1 MLKKIKLLPLTI
13 ILGVIPII
21 VRLKIVSTPIGSLD
35 YMAYPLGENNF
46 DFFSYHKAIFI
57 VVLSTIGLILFFIKR
72 ELIKTK
78 YYIPLI
84 VMGILAN
91 LSTVFSP
98 FTSVVLKGVGD
109 RYEGIFVW
117 LSYLI
122 ITFLTINLAR
132 TKKDIKILLG
142 AAFVGIIIISI
153 IGSFQ
158 FFGLDLFKSSFGR
171 HLILP
176 KDLWPMADTLNFKF
190 DKYIIY
196 STYFNP
202 NYGGSLMVMFLF
214 FATMTFLS
222 VKGKLYNISAYLFYI
237 LIYINWLGCRSRAG
251 FLAGQFTMIFFL
263 FFYRKKIIEKLKKI
277 MLLIVT
283 SLIIGGIMNS
293 FSEDSLG
300 KKLYDIES
308 SKYNPMRE
316 MVLNSPND
324 LMITTDKT
332 TLNIILEDDKLSF
345 KDKEGKI
352 LFSKLIDNK
361 YKFIDPRYEKFEIE
375 KKKKDYYEFSYN
387 KFSYPLI
394 LRNNSFKT
402 IGFQGRISDIY
413 TADRIRWMDGY
424 EAKGSARVYIWSRT
438 IPKLKKTGFFGGGPD
453 TYSLIFPQ
461 EDNFGKRIAYENPSM
476 IVDKPHNLYLQILI
490 NMGYL
495 FFIGFLVFIGAYII
509 QSIKIYK
516 DREFNSFYE
525 VVGLSTAL
533 AISGYLAAGM
543 FNDSAVSVAPYF
555 WFFMGL
561 GIAVNKIIEK
571 QKIKK

>member
-1 MLKKIKLLPLTI
+1 MLKKIKLLPLMI
-13 ILGVIPII
+13 ILGVVPLI
-21 VRLKIVSTPIGSLD
+21 VRLKVIPTPIGSLD

-46 DFFSYHKAIFI
+46 DFFSYYKAVSI
-57 VVLSTIGLILFFIKR
+57 VSLSTIGFILFFIKC
-72 ELIKTK
+72 EIVKTK

-84 VMGILAN
+84 TMGILAN
-91 LSTVFSP
+91 LSTIFSP
-98 FTSVVLKGVGD
+98 FTSIVLKGVGD

-122 ITFLTINLAR
+122 ITFLTINLAK

-142 AAFVGIIIISI
+142 AAFIGIFIISI

-158 FFGLDLFKSSFGR
+158 FFGLDLFKSIFGR

-176 KDLWPMADTLNFKF
+176 KNLWGIADTLNFKF

-222 VKGKLYNISAYLFYI
+222 VKEKLHNILAYLFYI

-251 FLAGQFTMIFFL
+251 FLAGQFTLIFFL
-263 FFYRKKIIEKLKKI
+263 FFYRKQIIKKLKKI
-277 MLLIVT
+277 ILLIVT
-283 SLIIGGIMNS
+283 SLIIGGIMNN
-293 FSEDSLG
+293 FSENSLG
-300 KKLYDIES
+300 KKLYDVEL

-316 MVLNSPND
+316 MVLNSPNN
-324 LMITTDKT
+324 LVITTDKAA
-332 TLNIILEDDKLSF
+332 LNIILKGDKLSF
-345 KDKEGKI
+345 KDDGGKI
-352 LFSKLIDNK
+352 LSSKFTDNR
-361 YKFIDPRYEKFEIE
+361 YKFMDNRYEKFEIE
-375 KKKKDYYEFSYN
+375 KRKNDYYNIIYD

-394 LRNNSFKT
+394 LRDNGFKT
-402 IGFQGRISDIY
+402 IGFQGRLVDIY
-413 TADRIRWMDGY
+413 MADRVRWMDGY
-424 EAKGSARVYIWSRT
+424 ETKGSSRIYIWSRT
-438 IPKLKKTGFFGGGPD
+438 IPKLKQTGFLGGGPD

-461 EDNFGKRIAYENPSM
+461 NDNFGKQIAFGNPSM

-495 FFIGFLVFIGAYII
+495 FFIGFVIFIGTYLI
-509 QSIKIYK
+509 QSIKIYRNRK
-516 DREFNSFYE
+516 FNDFYE
-525 VVGLSTAL
+525 VVGLTTAL

-561 GIAVNKIIEK
+561 GIAVNRIVEK
-571 QKIKK
+571 R

>member
-1 MLKKIKLLPLTI
+1 MLKKLKLLPLMI
-13 ILGVIPII
+13 ILGLVPII
-21 VRLKIVSTPIGSLD
+21 VRLKIIPTPIGSLD
-35 YMAYPLGENNF
+35 YIAFPLGENNF
-46 DFFSYHKAIFI
+46 DFFSYYKAIFI
-57 VVLSTIGLILFFIKR
+57 VSFSTIGLILFFIKG
-72 ELIKTK
+72 EVIKTK

-84 VMGILAN
+84 FMGVLAN

-98 FTSVVLKGVGD
+98 FTSIVLKGVGD

-132 TKKDIKILLG
+132 TKKNIKIFLG
-142 AAFVGIIIISI
+142 AAFVGVIIISI

-158 FFGLDLFKSSFGR
+158 FVGLDLFKSNFGR

-176 KDLWPMADTLNFKF
+176 KDLWGIADTLNFKF

-214 FATMTFLS
+214 FAVMTFFS
-222 VKGKLYNISAYLFYI
+222 VKGKLYNVLAYLFYI

-251 FLAGQFTMIFFL
+251 FLAGQFTLLFFI
-263 FFYRKKIIEKLKKI
+263 FFYRKKIKEKSKKI
-277 MLLIVT
+277 IFLIIT
-283 SLIIGGIMNS
+283 SLIIGVIMNG
-293 FSEDSLG
+293 FSENSLG
-300 KKLYDIES
+300 EKLYDVELF
-308 SKYNPMRE
+308 KYNPVRE
-316 MVLNSPND
+316 MVLNTPND
-324 LMITTDKT
+324 LMITTDKSI
-332 TLNIILEDDKLSF
+332 LNIILKDKKLIF
-345 KDKEGKI
+345 KDENGKV
-352 LFSKLIDNK
+352 LFSEFIDNK
-361 YKFIDPRYEKFEIE
+361 YKFNDNRYEKFAIE
-375 KKKKDYYEFSYN
+375 KKEVDYYNVIYD

-394 LRNNSFKT
+394 LRNNGFKT
-402 IGFQGRISDIY
+402 IGFQGRLSNIY
-413 TADRIRWMDGY
+413 MADRVKWMDGY
-424 EAKGSARVYIWSRT
+424 ETKGSSRVYIWSRS
-438 IPKLKKTGFFGGGPD
+438 IPKLKQTRFFGGGPD

-461 EDNFGKRIAYENPSM
+461 NDNFGKRIAYGNPSM

-495 FFIGFLVFIGAYII
+495 FFISFIVFIGSYLI
-509 QSIKIYK
+509 QSVKIYRN
-516 DREFNSFYE
+516 REFNSFYE

-561 GIAVNKIIEK
+561 GIVINKKLEG
-571 QKIKK
+571 

>member
-1 MLKKIKLLPLTI
+1 MLKKIKLLPLLI
-13 ILGVIPII
+13 ILGVVPLI
-21 VRLKIVSTPIGSLD
+21 VRLKIIPTPIGSLD

-46 DFFSYHKAIFI
+46 DFFSYYKAIFI
-57 VVLSTIGLILFFIKR
+57 VALSTIGLILFFIKG
-72 ELIKTK
+72 EVVKTK

-98 FTSVVLKGVGD
+98 FTSIVLKGVGD

-117 LSYLI
+117 LSYLV
-122 ITFLTINLAR
+122 ITFLTVNLAR

-142 AAFVGIIIISI
+142 AAFAGIIVISI

-158 FFGLDLFKSSFGR
+158 FFGLDLFKSALGR

-176 KDLWPMADTLNFKF
+176 KDLWGIADTLNFKF

-214 FATMTFLS
+214 FAAMTFLS
-222 VKGKLYNISAYLFYI
+222 VRGKLYNISAYLFYI

-251 FLAGQFTMIFFL
+251 FLAGQFTLIFFL
-263 FFYRKKIIEKLKKI
+263 FFYRKNLIKKSKKII
-277 MLLIVT
+277 LLVVT
-283 SLIIGGIMNS
+283 SLIIGWVMDG
-293 FSEDSLG
+293 FSENSLG
-300 KKLYDIES
+300 KKLYDTELS
-308 SKYNPMRE
+308 SYNPMRE
-316 MVLNSPND
+316 MVLNTPND
-324 LMITTDKT
+324 LVVTTDKAG
-332 TLNIILEDDKLSF
+332 LNIIRKDEKLVF
-345 KDKEGKI
+345 KDEDGRT
-352 LFSKLIDNK
+352 LPSEFVDNR
-361 YKFIDPRYEKFEIE
+361 YKFNDNRYEKFEIE
-375 KKKKDYYEFSYN
+375 KRKEDYYNIVYD

-394 LRNNSFKT
+394 LRDNGFKT
-402 IGFQGRISDIY
+402 IGFQGRLTDIY
-413 TADRIRWMDGY
+413 MAERVRWMDGY
-424 EAKGSARVYIWSRT
+424 EFRGSSRVYIWSRT
-438 IPKLKKTGFFGGGPD
+438 IPKLKQTGFLGGGPD

-461 EDNFGKRIAYENPSM
+461 EDNFGKRIAFGNPSM

-495 FFIGFLVFIGAYII
+495 FFIGFVVFIGTYLI
-509 QSIKIYK
+509 QSIKIYRN
-516 DREFNSFYE
+516 REFNSFYE
-525 VVGLSTAL
+525 VVGLATAL

-561 GIAVNKIIEK
+561 GIGVNKKLEG
-571 QKIKK
+571 

>member
-1 MLKKIKLLPLTI
+1 MLKKIKLLPLII
-13 ILGVIPII
+13 ILGLVPLI
-21 VRLKIVSTPIGSLD
+21 VRLKIISTPIGSLD
-35 YMAYPLGENNF
+35 YMAYPLGEDNF
-46 DFFSYHKAIFI
+46 DFFSYYKAIFI
-57 VVLSTIGLILFFIKR
+57 VSLSTIGLILFFIKG
-72 ELIKTK
+72 EIVKTK

-84 VMGILAN
+84 FMGILAN

-98 FTSVVLKGVGD
+98 FTSIVLKGVGD

-132 TKKDIKILLG
+132 TKKNIKILLG
-142 AAFVGIIIISI
+142 AAFIGIIIISI

-158 FFGLDLFKSSFGR
+158 FFGLDLFKSNFGR

-176 KDLWPMADTLNFKF
+176 KDLWGIADTLNFKF

-214 FATMTFLS
+214 FAAMTFFS

-251 FLAGQFTMIFFL
+251 FLAGQFTLLFFI
-263 FFYRKKIIEKLKKI
+263 FFYRKKIKEKAKKI
-277 MLLIVT
+277 ILLIIT
-283 SLIIGGIMNS
+283 SLIIGVIMDG
-293 FSEDSLG
+293 FSENSLG
-300 KKLYDIES
+300 KKLYDVEL

-324 LMITTDKT
+324 LMITTDKAV
-332 TLNIILEDDKLSF
+332 LNIILEEKKLSF
-345 KDKEGKI
+345 KDENGKV
-352 LFSKLIDNK
+352 LFSEFIDNR
-361 YKFIDPRYEKFEIE
+361 YKFVDSRYEKFEIE
-375 KKKKDYYEFSYN
+375 KKKEDYYNIIYEN
-387 KFSYPLI
+387 FSYPLI
-394 LRNNSFKT
+394 LRDNGFKT
-402 IGFQGRISDIY
+402 IGFQGRLSDIY
-413 TADRIRWMDGY
+413 MADRVKWMDGY
-424 EAKGSARVYIWSRT
+424 ETKGSSRVYIWSRT
-438 IPKLKKTGFFGGGPD
+438 IPKLKQTGFLGGGPD

-461 EDNFGKRIAYENPSM
+461 EDNFGKRIAFGNPSM

-495 FFIGFLVFIGAYII
+495 FFIGFVVFIGSYLI
-509 QSIKIYK
+509 QSIKIYRN
-516 DREFNSFYE
+516 REFNSFYE
-525 VVGLSTAL
+525 VVGLATAL

-561 GIAVNKIIEK
+561 GIAVNKKLEG
-571 QKIKK
+571 

>member
-1 MLKKIKLLPLTI
+1 MLKKIKLLPLMI
-13 ILGVIPII
+13 ILGVVPLI
-21 VRLKIVSTPIGSLD
+21 VRLKVIPTPIGSLD

-46 DFFSYHKAIFI
+46 DFFSYYKTVLI
-57 VVLSTIGLILFFIKR
+57 VALSTIGFILFFIKG
-72 ELIKTK
+72 EVIKTK

-84 VMGILAN
+84 FMGISAN

-98 FTSVVLKGVGD
+98 FTSIVLKGVGD

-132 TKKDIKILLG
+132 NKKNIKILVG
-142 AAFVGIIIISI
+142 AAFAGIIMISI

-158 FFGLDLFKSSFGR
+158 FFGLDLFKSNFGR

-176 KDLWPMADTLNFKF
+176 KGLWGIADTLNFKF

-214 FATMTFLS
+214 FAAMTFFS
-222 VKGKLYNISAYLFYI
+222 VRGKLYNILAYLFYI

-251 FLAGQFTMIFFL
+251 FLAGQFTLIFFI
-263 FFYRKKIIEKLKKI
+263 FFYRKKIIKKSKKI
-277 MLLIVT
+277 ILLIVT
-283 SLIIGGIMNS
+283 SLIIGVIMNS
-293 FSEDSLG
+293 FSENSLG
-300 KKLYDIES
+300 KKLYDVEL
-308 SKYNPMRE
+308 SKYNPMRG
-316 MVLNSPND
+316 MVLNTPND
-324 LMITTDKT
+324 LMITTDKAS
-332 TLNIILEDDKLSF
+332 LNIILKDKQLSF
-345 KDKEGKI
+345 KDDDGRLL
-352 LFSKLIDNK
+352 LFKFVDNR
-361 YKFIDPRYEKFEIE
+361 YKFTDNRYEKFEIE
-375 KKKKDYYEFSYN
+375 KRKDDYYNIVYD

-394 LRNNSFKT
+394 LRNNGFKT
-402 IGFQGRISDIY
+402 IGFQGRLSEIY
-413 TADRIRWMDGY
+413 VADRVKWMDGY
-424 EAKGSARVYIWSRT
+424 ETKGSSRIYIWSRT
-438 IPKLKKTGFFGGGPD
+438 IPKLKQTGFLGGGPD

-461 EDNFGKRIAYENPSM
+461 EDNFGKRIAFGNPSM

-495 FFIGFLVFIGAYII
+495 FFIGFVVFVGSYLI

-516 DREFNSFYE
+516 NREFNSFYE
-525 VVGLSTAL
+525 VVGLATAL
-533 AISGYLAAGM
+533 AISGYLTAGM

-555 WFFMGL
+555 WFFIGL
-561 GIAVNKIIEK
+561 GIAVNRIIEK
-571 QKIKK
+571 Q

>member
-1 MLKKIKLLPLTI
+1 MLKKIKLLPLMI

-21 VRLKIVSTPIGSLD
+21 VRLKIIPTPIGSLD

-46 DFFSYHKAIFI
+46 DFFSYYKAIFI
-57 VVLSTIGLILFFIKR
+57 VALSTIGLILFFIKR
-72 ELIKTK
+72 EVIKTK
-78 YYIPLI
+78 YYIPLV

-98 FTSVVLKGVGD
+98 FTSIVLKGVGD

-117 LSYLI
+117 LSYLV
-122 ITFLTINLAR
+122 ITFLTINLAK

-158 FFGLDLFKSSFGR
+158 FFGLDLFKSAFGR

-176 KDLWPMADTLNFKF
+176 KDLWGMADTLNFKF

-214 FATMTFLS
+214 FGAMTFFS
-222 VKGKLYNISAYLFYI
+222 VKGKLYNILAYLFYI

-251 FLAGQFTMIFFL
+251 FLAGQFTLIFFL
-263 FFYRKKIIEKLKKI
+263 FFYRKNIIKKSKKII
-277 MLLIVT
+277 LLILT
-283 SLIIGGIMNS
+283 SLIIGLIMNS
-293 FSEDSLG
+293 FSAYSLG
-300 KKLYDIES
+300 KKLYDTES

-316 MVLNSPND
+316 IILNSPND
-324 LMITTDKT
+324 LLITTDKIS
-332 TLNIILEDDKLSF
+332 LNIILEENKLSF
-345 KDKEGKI
+345 KDENGEV
-352 LFSKLIDNK
+352 LFSELVDNR
-361 YKFIDPRYEKFEIE
+361 YKFIDSRYEKFELE
-375 KKKKDYYEFSYN
+375 KREDDYYNITYE
-387 KFSYPLI
+387 KFNYPLI
-394 LRNNSFKT
+394 LRNNNFKT

-413 TADRIRWMDGY
+413 TADRVRWMDGY
-424 EAKGSARVYIWSRT
+424 ESKGSARIYIWSRT
-438 IPKLKKTGFFGGGPD
+438 IPKLKKTGFLGGGPD

-461 EDNFGKRIAYENPSM
+461 EDNFGKRIAFGNPSM

-495 FFIGFLVFIGAYII
+495 FFIGFIVLVGSYLI
-509 QSIKIYK
+509 QSVKIYRNK
-516 DREFNSFYE
+516 EFNNFYE

-533 AISGYLAAGM
+533 AITGYLAAGM

-561 GIAVNKIIEK
+561 GIAINRIVEK
-571 QKIKK
+571 Q